1 MIFNQSYAGENGGL
15 IIQKCVLGLLGGKT
29 NQNKAFT
36 VKDFGE
42 MQRNN
47 GDSCEFLF

>member
-1 MIFNQSYAGENGGL
+1 M
-15 IIQKCVLGLLGGKT
+15 QKCLSGLLGGKA

-42 MQRNN
+42 MQR
-47 GDSCEFLF
+47 